1 MSRKRRMFDIDMP
14 AMEDIP
20 VGKVPDKV
28 LEKRRGPMAAA
39 ISENAGALRDQQT
52 TEDAIRA
59 ENDKLA
65 HELVQLKAQGLVIEK
80 IALSAVVTEKLT
92 RDRKE
97 GPDSELEELVA
108 SIREIGLSNPI
119 RVERRNDGQYD
130 LIQGMRRLS
139 AYRALFEDTGDDAYA
154 VIPAGIAEPA
164 DLDDSYRRMVD
175 ENLIRKDISF
185 AEMGALAR
193 AYTEDPA
200 NDCAEVDKAVAIL
213 FKSASYTKRSYI
225 RAFASLLM
233 MLEKVLMHPNDIPR
247 NVGVDLKR
255 KLDADPSL
263 VRHVSTALM
272 AEPDRDSEQEV
283 AILRGFVA
291 GGSTPAPKSRSADPK
306 KPRRAKT
313 TFQVSGRAGI
323 AKCSASTGRIE
334 LRYDLDF
341 TRIDR
346 AKLEAAIATLID
358 DLQDEDDL
366 THG

>member
-39 ISENAGALRDQQT
+39 ISENADALRGQQS

-59 ENDKLA
+59 ENDRLA
-65 HELVQLKAQGLVIEK
+65 HELVKLRADGLVIDR
-80 IALSAVVTEKLT
+80 IALSDVVTEKLT
-92 RDRKE
+92 RDRKP
-97 GPDSELEELVA
+97 GVDADLDELIA

-119 RVERRNDGQYD
+119 RVERRTDGRYD

-139 AYRALFEDTGDDAYA
+139 AYRALLEETGDDIYA
-154 VIPAGIAEPA
+154 TIPAGISEPA
-164 DLDDSYRRMVD
+164 ALDDSYRRMVD

-193 AYTEDPA
+193 AYSQDPE
-200 NDCAEVDKAVAIL
+200 NDCADVDKAVSIL

-225 RAFASLLM
+225 RAFASLLA
-233 MLEKVLMHPNDIPR
+233 MLDKVLMHPNDIPR
-247 NVGVDLKR
+247 NVGVELKR
-255 KLDADPSL
+255 KLDADPGL
-263 VRHVSTALM
+263 IRQVSTALM
-272 AEPDRDSEQEV
+272 AEPDRDSMREV
-283 AILRGFVA
+283 SILRGFLSSV
-291 GGSTPAPKSRSADPK
+291 SAPVPKVSSEKAK

-323 AKCSASTGRIE
+323 AKCSASSGRIE
-334 LRYDLDF
+334 LQYDLDF
-341 TRIDR
+341 TRVDR
-346 AKLEAAIATLID
+346 SKLETAIATLLD
-358 DLQDEDDL
+358 DLQEEDDL